1 MMPETPEFFDPYDS
15 MGDVDYMTAPNP
27 LEMIYGDDMPK
38 PFSPMMGGMMPGMMM
53 PGMMMPPPVPILV
66 AGAGGKPPVPM
77 MMPPGGGPLV
87 PYAMP

>member
-1 MMPETPEFFDPYDS
+1 MMPETPDFFDPYDS

-38 PFSPMMGGMMPGMMM
+38 PFSPMMGGMMPGMM

-66 AGAGGKPPVPM
+66 AGAGGGPPVPM